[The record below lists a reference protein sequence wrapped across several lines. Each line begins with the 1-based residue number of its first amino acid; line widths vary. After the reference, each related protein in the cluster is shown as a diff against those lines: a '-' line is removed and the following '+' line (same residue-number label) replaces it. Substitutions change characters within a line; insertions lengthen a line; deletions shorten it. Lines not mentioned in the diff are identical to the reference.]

1 MSQTSAATSSS
12 TSTPHKKK
20 RHEEEGEGKVGF
32 SGVIHRS
39 PPQIPAALLRK
50 IGIKETTSVGK
61 VQPPLMRSLEGLS
74 KPCDT
79 DTLRF
84 STPIPKALQGKYGK
98 NSSQNQQ

>member
-1 MSQTSAATSSS
+1 M
-12 TSTPHKKK
+12 
-20 RHEEEGEGKVGF
+20 GF

-61 VQPPLMRSLEGLS
+61 VSRADASDELFIFQIRIQPPLMRSLEGLS
-74 KPCDT
+74 KPCCDT
-79 DTLRF
+79 DTLRV